1 MSRLDDLPNS
11 TRLTQAQAAK
21 LMDCCEGTIAAR
33 RYAGLLPYSP
43 TKPITV
49 LAGDLKV
56 LRKMLNNGAKDR
68 LHRGLR
74 ILAEDCPTYSRLDGI
89 QSLTYAPYLTVVNEL
104 VDQTHYLYN
113 KYRDTAQDAKARRAR
128 KAG

>member
-1 MSRLDDLPNS
+1 MRRLEDLPNS
-11 TRLTQAQAAK
+11 TRLTQKQAAD
-21 LMDCCEGTIAAR
+21 LIGCCEGTIAAR

-56 LRKMLNNGAKDR
+56 LKKMLTNGVAER

-74 ILAEDCPTYSRLDGI
+74 ILADDCPTYSRLEGV
-89 QSLTYAPYLTVVNEL
+89 QSLTDASYTATVEDVIE
-104 VDQTHYLYN
+104 
-113 KYRDTAQDAKARRAR
+113 
-128 KAG
+128 

>member
-1 MSRLDDLPNS
+1 MSRLDDLPNN

-56 LRKMLNNGAKDR
+56 LRKMLNNGVAGK

-89 QSLTYAPYLTVVNEL
+89 QSLTFAPYSTVVNEL
-104 VDQTHYLYN
+104 VDQTDYLYN
-113 KYRDTAQDAKARRAR
+113 KYRDAKDDKAKRAKR
-128 KAG
+128 AA